1 MLASAIIVFREV
13 LEAALV
19 VGIVLAA
26 TQGLPRRNIWIVA
39 GIGAGIAGSFFIA
52 GFADVIA
59 AAASGM
65 GQELMNATVM
75 FVAVVVLAWS
85 IIWMRRHGRELSQ
98 RAKAVGKDVAEGGTP
113 VHMLAVV
120 VGLSVLR
127 EGAEAVLFLYGIA
140 AGQDATAPALLLGG
154 VLGVVAGAGAGY
166 LIYRGLVRIAAR
178 HLFGVT
184 AWLLAFL
191 AAGMASQGA
200 AALVAAGVL
209 PPLETTAWDTSSLLS
224 ERNLVGQVLHTLVG
238 YDSHPALIQVLFY
251 VVTLG
256 TIVIMMRL
264 ADNRRVL
271 PGAGAVVAIVI
282 ASVGLP
288 GHPRAENK
296 VYSPAVHYGEYSI
309 EARGNAAI
317 DRGQATD
324 EINNQKY
331 EFEYGVTNWWQTA
344 LVAELN
350 QNEGDRFRYNATGW
364 ENIFQLFEPGEAWM
378 DSAIYLEYE
387 IADPKGASDSIEAK
401 LLLEKQVGP
410 IVTTLNFIFEKPVTN
425 TEGAG
430 TEWGYAARTKYR
442 LSRYLEPGVEAYGDV
457 GPLRRADP
465 IDQQTHRI
473 GPMIM
478 GAIPLA
484 SRVAFNYELGWLFGL
499 TEGAPDHSI
508 RWLGELEFRI

>member
-1 MLASAIIVFREV
+1 MLASAIVVFREV

-26 TQGLPRRNIWIVA
+26 TQGLARRNFWILA
-39 GIGAGIAGSFFIA
+39 GIGGGIVGALLIA

-65 GQELMNATVM
+65 GQELLNATVM

-98 RAKAVGKDVAEGGTP
+98 RAKTVGKDVAEGDTP

-140 AGQDATAPALLLGG
+140 AGQSASAPALMLGG
-154 VLGVVAGAGAGY
+154 ILGVVAGVAAGY

-200 AALVAAGVL
+200 AALVAAGIL
-209 PPLETTAWDTSSLLS
+209 PPIETTAWDTSWILS
-224 ERNLVGQVLHTLVG
+224 ERNLLGQVLHTLIG

-251 VVTLG
+251 AVTLG
-256 TIVIMMRL
+256 VIVVMMRL
-264 ADNRRVL
+264 ADNRRVV
-271 PGAGAVVAIVI
+271 PGAGAVAAII
-282 ASVGLP
+282 LASLALP

-296 VYSPAVHYGEYSI
+296 VYSPIVHEGELAI

-317 DRGQATD
+317 ERGDATK

-331 EFEYGVTNWWQTA
+331 ELEYGVTDRWMTA
-344 LVAELN
+344 LVGELN
-350 QNEGDRFRYNATGW
+350 QDRGDRFRYAATGW
-364 ENIFQLFEPGEAWM
+364 ENILQLFEPGEAWI

-387 IADPKGASDSIEAK
+387 IADQKGASDDIEGK
-401 LLLEKQVGP
+401 LLFEKQLGS
-410 IVTTLNFIFEKPVTN
+410 IVTTVNFIFEKPVTN

-442 LSRYLEPGVEAYGDV
+442 VTRYFEPGVEAYGDV

-499 TEGAPDHSI
+499 TKGAPDHSI
-508 RWLGELEFRI
+508 RWLGELEFQI